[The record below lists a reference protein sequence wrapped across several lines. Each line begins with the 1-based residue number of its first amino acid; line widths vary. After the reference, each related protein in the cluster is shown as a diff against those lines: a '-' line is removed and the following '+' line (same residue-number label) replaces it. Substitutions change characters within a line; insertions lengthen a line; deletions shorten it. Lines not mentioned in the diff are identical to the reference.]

1 MTDRQTIFVV
11 KLNVNGECS
20 STLLKAFSSRLVASH
35 YIESRVKDS
44 LKDRF
49 DPSKGIWEDAWTYVY
64 ETDNGNHCYEIEE
77 VDVEQDVALP
87 YLPLI
92 EQENLALKA
101 ENKELREKLSH
112 AEGLNAAAK
121 CYLTMYDGGWKYAKE
136 HVIENMHAARSIL
149 EDGKPGN
156 DKITEMFEDWQKIRL
171 NAAIPEQTEGTAFL

>member
-1 MTDRQTIFVV
+1 MEPLDKVYVV
-11 KLNVNGECS
+11 KFNIGGTYDYCI
-20 STLLKAFSSRLVASH
+20 LKAFSSKLVASQ
-35 YIESRVKDS
+35 YIESRAKD
-44 LKDRF
+44 LMKDKF
-49 DPSKGIWEDAWTYVY
+49 DPSKGIWEDAWTYIY
-64 ETDNGNHCYEIEE
+64 ESSNNKYYYEIEE
-77 VDVEQDVALP
+77 VDVEQDAVLP

-149 EDGKPGN
+149 EDGKLGN
-156 DKITEMFEDWQKIRL
+156 DKINEMFEDWQRSK
-171 NAAIPEQTEGTAFL
+171 